1 MRVFPLVCLLSVAA
15 MAVGHAAPQSSKSK
29 TVGAPEVFNARATV
43 GSAQGRGDAYVTIRV
58 DKYSADKDLQA
69 MEKALA
75 SSSGAF
81 VTALRAAPIVGHVEV
96 GDKKFN
102 IRWARVKATPKG
114 RVISFV
120 TDAPVYFVGAGLPGA
135 KSKDGFEVAVVQL
148 NMDSSGLGEG
158 RMAAAAKVK
167 AGGDTGVE
175 IEAYD
180 AEPVTLKS
188 VMRIIAS

>member
-1 MRVFPLVCLLSVAA
+1 MRVFPLACLLSIAA
-15 MAVGHAAPQSSKSK
+15 LAVGHAAPQSSKSK
-29 TVGAPEVFNARATV
+29 TTGAPEVFNARATV
-43 GSAQGRGDAYVTIRV
+43 GSDAGRGDAYVTIRV

-75 SSSGAF
+75 TGSGAF
-81 VTALRAAPIVGHVEV
+81 VTALRAAPIVGHFEV
-96 GDKKFN
+96 GDKKIN
-102 IRWARVKATPKG
+102 IRWARVKATSKG

-135 KSKDGFEVAVVQL
+135 KAKDGFDVAVVQL
-148 NMDSSGLGEG
+148 NMDSSGLGDG

>member
-1 MRVFPLVCLLSVAA
+1 
-15 MAVGHAAPQSSKSK
+15 
-29 TVGAPEVFNARATV
+29 
-43 GSAQGRGDAYVTIRV
+43 
-58 DKYSADKDLQA
+58 

-75 SSSGAF
+75 GGSAAF
-81 VTALRAAPIVGHVEV
+81 VTALRAAPVVGHFEV

-102 IRWARVKATPKG
+102 IRWARTKPTAKG

-135 KSKDGFEVAVVQL
+135 KSKEGFEVAVVQL
-148 NMDSSGLGEG
+148 TMDSSGVGEG

-180 AEPVTLKS
+180 AEPVTLRS